1 MPKKQTQNKLQQFH
15 SDIASGDTNRI
26 DDSELTIAYTLIFID

>member
-15 SDIASGDTNRI
+15 SDIAEDTTHI